1 MKKLMLKNISK
12 KRMNKGEFNKLK
24 TGDTVYSVSPL
35 SSVCYKAYVLSKG
48 TDTISYIV
56 NGVVFRAKYSKVFTS
71 EEKARQEI
79 IRRIKDS
86 IMTKVSS
93 VRHLMVNLYTVD
105 STSLDDGFISKI
117 VDSINRKYEELKE
130 IDIITRH
137 LS

>member
-1 MKKLMLKNISK
+1 
-12 KRMNKGEFNKLK
+12 MNKGEFDKLK

-35 SSVCYKAYVLSKG
+35 SPVYYKVYVLNKG
-48 TDTISYIV
+48 VDTISFID
-56 NGVVFRAKYSKVFTS
+56 NGDVFRAKYSQVFTS

-86 IMTKVSS
+86 IMTEVSS

-117 VDSINRKYEELKE
+117 VDSINSEYEKLKE
-130 IDIITRH
+130 INNITRH
-137 LS
+137 LKPR

>member
-1 MKKLMLKNISK
+1 
-12 KRMNKGEFNKLK
+12 MNKNEFNKLK

-35 SSVCYKAYVLSKG
+35 SSVYYKVYVLSKG
-48 TDTISYIV
+48 IDTISFID
-56 NGVVFRAKYSKVFTS
+56 NGDVFRAKYSQVFTS

-117 VDSINRKYEELKE
+117 VDSINSEYEKLKE
-130 IDIITRH
+130 NNITRH

>member
-1 MKKLMLKNISK
+1 
-12 KRMNKGEFNKLK
+12 MNKGEFDKLK

-35 SSVCYKAYVLSKG
+35 SSVYYKVYVLNKG
-48 TDTISYIV
+48 IDTISFID
-56 NGVVFRAKYSKVFTS
+56 NGDVFRAKYSQVFTS

-86 IMTKVSS
+86 IMTEVSS

-117 VDSINRKYEELKE
+117 VDSINSEYEKLKE
-130 IDIITRH
+130 INNITRH
-137 LS
+137 LKPR

>member
-1 MKKLMLKNISK
+1 
-12 KRMNKGEFNKLK
+12 MNKGEFDKLK

-56 NGVVFRAKYSKVFTS
+56 NGVVFRAKYPHVFTS

-86 IMTKVSS
+86 IMTEVSS

-117 VDSINRKYEELKE
+117 VDSINSEYEKLKE
-130 IDIITRH
+130 INNITRH
-137 LS
+137 LKPR

>member
-1 MKKLMLKNISK
+1 
-12 KRMNKGEFNKLK
+12 MNKNEFNKLK

-35 SSVCYKAYVLSKG
+35 SPVYYKVYVLSKG
-48 TDTISYIV
+48 IDTISFID
-56 NGVVFRAKYSKVFTS
+56 NGDVFRAKYSQVFTS

-117 VDSINRKYEELKE
+117 VDSINSEYEKLKE
-130 IDIITRH
+130 INNITRH
-137 LS
+137 LKPR

>member
-1 MKKLMLKNISK
+1 
-12 KRMNKGEFNKLK
+12 MNKNEFNKLK

-35 SSVCYKAYVLSKG
+35 SSVYYKVYVLRKG
-48 TDTISYIV
+48 VDTISFID
-56 NGVVFRAKYSKVFTS
+56 NGDVFRAKYSQVFTS

-93 VRHLMVNLYTVD
+93 VRHLIVNLYTVD

-117 VDSINRKYEELKE
+117 VDSINSEYEKLKE
-130 IDIITRH
+130 NNITRH

>member
-1 MKKLMLKNISK
+1 
-12 KRMNKGEFNKLK
+12 MNKGEFDKLK

-48 TDTISYIV
+48 TDNISYIV
-56 NGVVFRAKYSKVFTS
+56 NGVVFRAKYPHVFTS

-86 IMTKVSS
+86 IMTEVSS

-105 STSLDDGFISKI
+105 SNSLDDGFISKI

-130 IDIITRH
+130 INNITRH

>member
-1 MKKLMLKNISK
+1 
-12 KRMNKGEFNKLK
+12 MNKNEFNKLK

-35 SSVCYKAYVLSKG
+35 SSVYYKVYVLSKG
-48 TDTISYIV
+48 VDTISFID
-56 NGVVFRAKYSKVFTS
+56 NGDVFRAKYSQVFTS

-117 VDSINRKYEELKE
+117 VDSINGEYEKLKE
-130 IDIITRH
+130 INNITRH
-137 LS
+137 LKPR

>member
-1 MKKLMLKNISK
+1 
-12 KRMNKGEFNKLK
+12 MNKGEFDKLK

-35 SSVCYKAYVLSKG
+35 SSVYYKVYVLSKG
-48 TDTISYIV
+48 IDTISFID
-56 NGVVFRAKYSKVFTS
+56 NGDVFRAKYSQVFTS

-86 IMTKVSS
+86 IMTEVSS

-117 VDSINRKYEELKE
+117 VDSINSEYEKLKE
-130 IDIITRH
+130 INNITRH
-137 LS
+137 LKPR

>member
-1 MKKLMLKNISK
+1 MSK
-12 KRMNKGEFNKLK
+12 KRMNKGEFDKLK

-56 NGVVFRAKYSKVFTS
+56 NGVVFRAKYPHVFTS

-86 IMTKVSS
+86 IMTEVSS

-130 IDIITRH
+130 INKITRH

>member
-1 MKKLMLKNISK
+1 
-12 KRMNKGEFNKLK
+12 MNKAEFDKLK

-35 SSVCYKAYVLSKG
+35 SSVYYKVYVLNKG
-48 TDTISYIV
+48 VDTISFID
-56 NGVVFRAKYSKVFTS
+56 NGDVFRAKYSQVFTS

-86 IMTKVSS
+86 IMTEVSS

-130 IDIITRH
+130 IDNITRH

>member
-1 MKKLMLKNISK
+1 
-12 KRMNKGEFNKLK
+12 MNKNEFNKLK

-35 SSVCYKAYVLSKG
+35 SPVYYKVYVLSKG
-48 TDTISYIV
+48 IDTISFID
-56 NGVVFRAKYSKVFTS
+56 NGDVFRAKYSQVFTS
-71 EEKARQEI
+71 EGKARLEI

-93 VRHLMVNLYTVD
+93 VRHLIVNLYTVD

-117 VDSINRKYEELKE
+117 VDSINSEYEKLKE
-130 IDIITRH
+130 NNITRH

>member
-1 MKKLMLKNISK
+1 
-12 KRMNKGEFNKLK
+12 MNKNEFNKLK

-35 SSVCYKAYVLSKG
+35 SPVYYKVYVLSKG
-48 TDTISYIV
+48 IDTISFID
-56 NGVVFRAKYSKVFTS
+56 NGDVFRAKYSQVFIS
-71 EEKARQEI
+71 EGKARQEI

-117 VDSINRKYEELKE
+117 VDSINSEYEKLKE
-130 IDIITRH
+130 NNITRH
-137 LS
+137 LSRDKKNKYNI